1 MTVLSVDDV
10 HIGYGRGRRRVHA
23 VRGVTFEVAEG
34 RACGIV
40 GESGSGKSTLAR
52 AVAGLARVDSGRI
65 TVHGAPPAPRPG
77 PGGVRMVFQDPVRS
91 LNPRRRLLDIVA
103 EPLRIAGTPAA
114 AAREQAGRMMRDV
127 GMDPDDFGSRLPA
140 DISGGQAQ
148 RVAIARALAA
158 EPSVLVADEPVSGL
172 DISVQAG
179 IVNLLHELTAG
190 RATAL
195 LFISHDLSVVRTLCD
210 RVVVMNGGR
219 VEEQGGTADVL
230 GRPGTAYTREL
241 VAAAPDF

>member
-1 MTVLSVDDV
+1 MTVLSIDDV
-10 HIGYGRGRRRVHA
+10 HIGYGRGARRVHA

-34 RACGIV
+34 RACGVV
-40 GESGSGKSTLAR
+40 GESGSGKSSLAR
-52 AVAGLARVDSGRI
+52 AVAGLTRVDAGRI
-65 TVHGAPPAPRPG
+65 TVHGGPPVPRPG
-77 PGGVRMVFQDPVRS
+77 PGGVRMVFQDPIRS

-114 AAREQAGRMMRDV
+114 AAREAAGAMMRDV
-127 GMDPDDFGSRLPA
+127 GMDPGDFGPRRPA

-148 RVAIARALAA
+148 RIAIARALVA

-179 IVNLLHELTAG
+179 IVNLLHALTSE

-195 LFISHDLSVVRTLCD
+195 VFISHDLSVVQTLCD
-210 RVVVMNGGR
+210 HVVVLHDGR
-219 VEEQGGTADVL
+219 IEEQGEVADVF
-230 GRPGTAYTREL
+230 GRPGTDYTREL